1 MEQHDTR
8 GVMAFHL
15 RPCAVAGTADR
26 ALFAMPFAVCFPGV
40 YWLHV
45 GRGNAYRWERLPLGN
60 FLVRR
65 GTRKFALSSHPGL
78 SVR

>member
-15 RPCAVAGTADR
+15 RPCALAGAADR
-26 ALFAMPFAVCFPGV
+26 ALSAMPFAVCFPGV

-45 GRGNAYRWERLPLGN
+45 GVRHAYRWERLPSGN
-60 FLVRR
+60 FLVMR
-65 GTRKFALSSHPGL
+65 GTQKLALSIHTGL
-78 SVR
+78 TVR